1 MEPIV
6 VLSYHVLNFPAA
18 ADDLVRDVI
27 NYRGTLNSLGHRID
41 IVIDQS
47 SALLLLL
54 KYPELEFHRQVH
66 SIAGNHPIQDI
77 TVRIA

>member
-1 MEPIV
+1 MESTV
-6 VLSYHVLNFPAA
+6 VLSYPMLKYPP
-18 ADDLVRDVI
+18 DDLISDVI
-27 NYRGTLNSLGHRID
+27 LYRGTVHSLGHRID

-54 KYPELEFHRQVH
+54 KYPELEFHRVVH
-66 SIAGNHPIQDI
+66 SVSGDHPIQDI

>member
-6 VLSYHVLNFPAA
+6 VLSYHVLKFPA
-18 ADDLVRDVI
+18 ADDLIRDVI
-27 NYRGTLNSLGHRID
+27 NYRGTIHSLGHRID
-41 IVIDQS
+41 IAIDES

-54 KYPELEFHRQVH
+54 KYPELEFHRVVH
-66 SIAGNHPIQDI
+66 SVSGDHPIQDI